1 MLFKYI
7 LLSII
12 QGFTEPLPISSSG
25 HLVIIKSLFKSSI
38 LNDLNFEIIVNFGSL
53 IAIIVYFKN
62 DIKTLIKN
70 SFTYLKDKDRKYYSD
85 FRYSLL
91 LIVGTIPAGVIGILF
106 KEKIESILNSV
117 KIIGFFLIIT
127 SIFLLSIKNIEG
139 SKDDNNISFT
149 DAFLIGL
156 FQSFALLPGIS
167 RSASTIVGGM
177 KRNLK
182 IDTAFKFSFML
193 YIPISLATTILG
205 IKDLIDSSISNDLL
219 VLYLICI
226 IISGI
231 VTYIATSFFK
241 HIMKNHKL
249 KFFSIY
255 CFIIGFLV
263 LIFL

>member
-25 HLVIIKSLFKSSI
+25 HLVIIKSLFKGVM
-38 LNDLNFEIIVNFGSL
+38 NDLNFEIIVNIGSL
-53 IAIIVYFKN
+53 IAIIIYFKK
-62 DIKTLIKN
+62 DIILLFKN
-70 SFTYLKDKDRKYYSD
+70 SFTYLTKKNDKYHDD
-85 FRYSLL
+85 FRYLLL
-91 LIVGTIPAGVIGILF
+91 LIVGTIPACIIGLLF
-106 KEKIESILNSV
+106 KDKIEHISNNV

-127 SIFLLSIKNIEG
+127 AIFLLSIKNIRG
-139 SKDDNNISFT
+139 SKDDKNISFT

-156 FQSFALLPGIS
+156 FQCVALLPGIS

-177 KRNLK
+177 KRDLK
-182 IDTAFKFSFML
+182 INVAFKFSFML

-205 IKDLIDSSISNDLL
+205 IKDLISVSYDKTI
-219 VLYLICI
+219 LYIICI

-241 HIMKNHKL
+241 HIMERQKL
-249 KFFSIY
+249 KSFSIY
-255 CFIIGFLV
+255 CFIIGLIVLLFL
-263 LIFL
+263 